1 MAIATLTNV
10 EKHFGKKVLFEN
22 LSLSVYE
29 QERVGFIGANGSGKS
44 TLFKLLSGEVQPDA
58 GTVSVSKKTK
68 VGYLVQN
75 PTFDPDN
82 TVLDEAELGFAEL
95 HKLSHDMRD
104 LEHRMAEATGDE
116 LDKVLAR
123 YTDVQHEFDLAG
135 GYSWQHKMEATLL
148 GVGLDRDMWDKKV
161 AVLSGG
167 QRSRLALAKLLISE
181 PELLL
186 LDEPTNHLDLAAI
199 EWLEEYLST
208 FTGSV
213 VIISHDRY
221 LLDRL
226 VSRIIWLNRSRID
239 SYPGNYSAYMEQR
252 QLHETTRARAY
263 ELQRKDIEKQ
273 QEFIRRFK
281 AGQRSKEA
289 KGREKRLERL
299 LESDQVVQRVATTQQ
314 INLSLKTTQRAGDR
328 VLQLRDMAKSFGDK
342 RLWSDFSAEIG
353 RGERVGIIGPN
364 GSGKTTMLKAIMDVE
379 PHEGVAKWGANISIG
394 YYDQRLDMLKPS
406 HSLIEAIQDGRKA
419 TDKQARE
426 VLGLM
431 LFSSDDMLKHV
442 EVLSGGE
449 KARVRLAQLLMDKPN
464 VLVLDEPTNHLDIP
478 SREALESAL
487 SQFDGTLL
495 CVSHDRY
502 FLDKT
507 VERLWVLN
515 PDGVLDFDGD
525 YSDWHEKQKARTETA
540 AKSGKK

>member
-1 MAIATLTNV
+1 MAIASLTNV

-22 LSLSVYE
+22 LSLAIYE

-44 TLFKLLSGEVQPDA
+44 TLFKLLAGEVEPDA
-58 GTVSVSKKTK
+58 GTVAVSKSTK

-82 TVLDEAELGFAEL
+82 TVLDEAELGFAQL
-95 HKLSHDMRD
+95 HQLSHDMRD

-181 PELLL
+181 PDLLL

-226 VSRIIWLNRSRID
+226 TSRIIWLNRSQID

-252 QLHETTRARAY
+252 QLHETTQARAY

-299 LESDQVVQRVATTQQ
+299 LESDQVVHRVQTTQQ

-328 VLQLRDMAKSFGDK
+328 VLQLREMSKAFGEK
-342 RLWSDFSAEIG
+342 RLWSGFSAEIS

-364 GSGKTTMLKAIMDVE
+364 GSGKTTMLKAIMDLE
-379 PHEGVAKWGANISIG
+379 PHEGLAKWGANISIG
-394 YYDQRLDMLKPS
+394 YYDQRLDMLKPN

-449 KARVRLAQLLMDKPN
+449 KARVRIAQLLMDKPN

-487 SQFDGTLL
+487 SHFDGTIL

-507 VERLWVLN
+507 VERLWVLD
-515 PDGVLDFDGD
+515 PKGIIDFDGD
-525 YSDWHEKQKARTETA
+525 YTEWHDKQKARAETA
-540 AKSGKK
+540 RATKK